1 MLRPGLVSITFRAL
15 SPEQVIA
22 ACVEHGL
29 QGIEWGGDVHVPA
42 GDVAN
47 AKAVARQTADA
58 GLEVAAYGS
67 YYRVGGADPQGQGS
81 AAPGTPG
88 QDWSAVLDMAEALGA
103 PQVRVW
109 CGAHGSQQTDE
120 AARAKVVADGQRIA
134 DAASARGIDVVA
146 EWHGGTL
153 TDTTASAESLLSA
166 IGHEHFLTY
175 WQPRTGDGFA
185 QALDDLDAALPR
197 LAGMHVFHWLP
208 GDGAGPVQR
217 RPLAEGQGLW
227 PTYLRQAEA
236 GPREADLFAMLE
248 FVCDDD
254 PANLAADAEALRQW
268 TAAVNTAAAR
278 R

>member
-1 MLRPGLVSITFRAL
+1 MSKNRGGSSKSSSSKPEGAPDGAGSLDKVRDILFGEQSRRSDERMAQLDKRLSEGLSQTDARQDAALAAL
-15 SPEQVIA
+15 SQKLDEAVRS
-22 ACVEHGL
+22 L
-29 QGIEWGGDVHVPA
+29 QDA
-42 GDVAN
+42 
-47 AKAVARQTADA
+47 AKAGA
-58 GLEVAAYGS
+58 GEQA
-67 YYRVGGADPQGQGS
+67 Q
-81 AAPGTPG
+81 
-88 QDWSAVLDMAEALGA
+88 
-103 PQVRVW
+103 
-109 CGAHGSQQTDE
+109 
-120 AARAKVVADGQRIA
+120 
-134 DAASARGIDVVA
+134 VA

-153 TDTTASAESLLSA
+153 TDTTASAESVLSA